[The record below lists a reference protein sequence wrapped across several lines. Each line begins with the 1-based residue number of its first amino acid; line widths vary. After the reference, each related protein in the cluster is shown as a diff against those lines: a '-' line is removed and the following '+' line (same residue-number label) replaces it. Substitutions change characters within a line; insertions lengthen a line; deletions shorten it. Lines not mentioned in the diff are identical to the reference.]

1 MSKHQKALDKLC
13 AIPPSSDIKLD
24 ELKGVLEHLGYTM
37 LKGSGSRRKFYHKG
51 KDALIVCHAPH
62 PSPDVDKGCL
72 ADVIEHLK
80 TNKFI

>member
-13 AIPPSSDIKLD
+13 AITPSSDIKWD

-37 LKGSGSRRKFYHKG
+37 LKGCGSRRKFYHKG